1 MAFNMF
7 TTPQLTKPV
16 GVYDPNQGW
25 RGKPAAE
32 NIVASQRTPQVQ
44 LQNQQQTQPSAN
56 ANGVVKP
63 IDSNSSTAG
72 MDYLNSLYTS
82 PQEEERLRKASV
94 MNQRILA
101 IGDAIRHI
109 GNIANTVNYAP
120 AQQLNSPVQEEY
132 ARYQQGKAL
141 RDRANQ
147 QFYTY
152 QQQKAAQ
159 DAKARQWEAEQK
171 QRAAQWNA
179 TFRYNAAR
187 DAANLAEKKR
197 QADQNYNLNVRKAD
211 DAKERAEADRKLRDT
226 ISRRSNSLGWANH
239 KLAKEKFSYQ
249 KANGG
254 GNGRKLPEILRGKK
268 GFYSKKMTSN
278 ELNSFYNQTYD
289 EMKKRGLI
297 DEGKVLA
304 GLPADIFGKKSISQ
318 SAIKQAVDNALLN
331 NPEVGDWLENEFE
344 FDLDERPYEEEQSI
358 FGKINRYIDNS
369 RNTYKQRKWDQFQD
383 GGGQQST
390 GNKWDKYIQK

>member
-44 LQNQQQTQPSAN
+44 LQNQQQTQPSTN
-56 ANGVVKP
+56 AKGVVTP

-159 DAKARQWEAEQK
+159 DAAQRKWEQQFNYNLAKDE
-171 QRAAQWNA
+171 R
-179 TFRYNAAR
+179 TFKYNAAR

-239 KLAKEKFSYQ
+239 KLAKEKFNYQ

-254 GNGRKLPEILRGKK
+254 GNGRRLPEILHGIK
-268 GFYSKKMTSN
+268 GTYTKNMTAN
-278 ELNSFYNQTYD
+278 ELKQLYNQTYD
-289 EMKKRGLI
+289 EFEKRGI
-297 DEGKVLA
+297 IKRDDVLA
-304 GLPADIFGKKSISQ
+304 GLPADIFGRKTLSEAAKRE
-318 SAIKQAVDNALLN
+318 AVDRILMQNG
-331 NPEVGDWLENEFE
+331 EVGDWIEENYETIYNPRAGYGDGSMLQQQQQNNGLFSAPWNNNRGNP
-344 FDLDERPYEEEQSI
+344 FDDR
-358 FGKINRYIDNS
+358 
-369 RNTYKQRKWDQFQD
+369 
-383 GGGQQST
+383 QQSS
-390 GNKWDKYIQK
+390 GSINNHKSNPFG